1 VIKHTKCKAIFP
13 DILRFHFSVFLAW
26 KQENNVLFRL
36 ILLIITIMITLI
48 MIIIIITIIIII
60 IIIVITNIIIVM
72 ISKETKF

>member
-48 MIIIIITIIIII
+48 MIIIII

>member
-13 DILRFHFSVFLAW
+13 DILRFHFSVFLPW

-36 ILLIITIMITLI
+36 ISLIITIMITLI
-48 MIIIIITIIIII
+48 MIIIITTII
-60 IIIVITNIIIVM
+60 IIIVITNIIVM